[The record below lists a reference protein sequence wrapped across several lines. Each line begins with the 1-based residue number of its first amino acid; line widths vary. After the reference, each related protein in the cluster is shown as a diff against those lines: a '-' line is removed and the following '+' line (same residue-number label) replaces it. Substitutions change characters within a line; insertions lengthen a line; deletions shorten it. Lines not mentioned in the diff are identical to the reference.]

1 MNIKIGRYYLRSDK
15 FCLWIDT
22 ESANKDKHGNPTGKT
37 TVRRVAG
44 YSRTWEHLLSSFV
57 EVQHRDND
65 AQTVKE
71 LLQVFKQVAEDTEA
85 LKKTALK
92 EDFRIIRKIAKE
104 NDIK

>member
-1 MNIKIGRYYLRSDK
+1 MEIKIGRYTLRSDRY
-15 FCLWIDT
+15 CMWIDT

-44 YSRTWEHLLSSFV
+44 YSRTWEHLLRSFV

-71 LLQVFKQVAEDTEA
+71 LLKVFKQVAEDTES

-92 EDFRIIRKIAKE
+92 GDFKIIRKIAKE
-104 NDIK
+104 KGIK